1 MPTLASR
8 AAPLIASF
16 GARETDFLKP
26 RELPASPD
34 IKLVKTLEE
43 ITGGAESLQP
53 TQLAAAEGAFF
64 DYLDEKE
71 REREKQKE
79 EEEKNKYY
87 YNVDVQQA
95 KHGGLID
102 HKPEFYSEG
111 GASYMANRYVKGDGD
126 GTSDSVPAMLAS
138 GEFVIPADVVSN
150 LGNGDNDAGAGVLDE
165 FMEVIRAHKRSAPSN
180 KLPEDSKGPLAYL
193 EEALTK
199 ARKKTKNG
207 RT

>member
-1 MPTLASR
+1 M
-8 AAPLIASF
+8 
-16 GARETDFLKP
+16 
-26 RELPASPD
+26 PD
-34 IKLVKTLEE
+34 IKLVRTLEE
-43 ITGGAESLQP
+43 ITGGTTASLQP

-71 REREKQKE
+71 KARERQKE

-87 YNVDVQQA
+87 YDADVKEA
-95 KHGGLID
+95 KEGGLID

-111 GASYMANRYVKGDGD
+111 GSSFMANRYVKGRGD

-138 GEFVIPADVVSN
+138 GEFVIPADVVSG

-165 FMEVIRAHKRSAPSN
+165 FMEVIRAHKRSAAPDE
-180 KLPEDSKGPLAYL
+180 LPEDSRGPLAYL

-199 ARKKTKNG
+199 ARKKTKNA